1 MYFIKSAILK
11 ISNHYTSVCTPN
23 LTGLMPKK
31 ELVAATCIC
40 GANLGEYSLLMF
52 FATFTVKCTIFT
64 NKTTI
69 ELSSYQS
76 ARQI

>member
-1 MYFIKSAILK
+1 MYHIKSAILK
-11 ISNHYTSVCTPN
+11 ISNHYISVCTSN

-31 ELVAATCIC
+31 ELVATTCTC
-40 GANLGEYSLLMF
+40 GANLGEYSLLMT
-52 FATFTVKCTIFT
+52 FATLTVKCTIFA
-64 NKTTI
+64 NKKTK